1 MSTVI
6 KASELLLSFE
16 KVLVISHASPDGDTL
31 GSATALI
38 KGLNFLGKKTAF
50 LCADAIGKKF
60 SYLFKDLNLTEP
72 DESYHVVTVDI
83 ADPKLMGKLCDEYKD
98 KVELSIDHHATHVPF
113 GKHEWVNPH
122 AASNCEMIFELL
134 SEMNVLMDKST
145 ATKLYTG
152 VATDTGCFKF
162 MNTTAD
168 THIVAANLIALGA
181 DFGFVNKL
189 MFETKSRACLET
201 EQKVLSDMNF
211 YADGKIAAVEIPL
224 ALLKETGAEE
234 SEVESI
240 TAIPRTV
247 EGVLLGI
254 TLKEKEGQEAGKTVW
269 KASVRAGEPCD
280 ASVICK
286 KFGGGG
292 HKGAAG
298 CTLGENLEAKR
309 EELIK
314 VCTDYLKEIDVL

>member
-1 MSTVI
+1 MSNVNI
-6 KASELLLSFE
+6 AAKLLLSYE

-31 GSATALI
+31 GSAAALI

-50 LCADAIGKKF
+50 LCGDKHGKKF
-60 SYLFKDLNLTEP
+60 DYLFEGLNLSEH
-72 DESYHVVTVDI
+72 DESYHVVTVDV

-98 KVELSIDHHATHVPF
+98 RVELAIDHHATHVPF
-113 GKHEWVNPH
+113 GKVEWVSPNS
-122 AASNCEMIFELL
+122 ASNCEMIFELL
-134 SEMNVLMDKST
+134 TEMNVLIDKSI

-152 VATDTGCFKF
+152 IATDTGCFKF

-168 THIVAANLIALGA
+168 THMAAANLISLGA
-181 DFGFVNKL
+181 DFGYVNKV
-189 MFETKSRACLET
+189 MFETKTRACMET
-201 EQKVLSDMNF
+201 ERKVLSDMSF
-211 YADGKIAAVEIPL
+211 HGDGKIALVEIPL

-254 TLKEKEGQEAGKTVW
+254 TLKEKEGSESGKTIW
-269 KASVRAGEPCD
+269 KASVRASEPCD

-298 CTLGENLEAKR
+298 CTLGDNLALSR
-309 EELIK
+309 EEMIK
-314 VCTDYLKEIDVL
+314 VCLAYLKEINEL

>member
-6 KASELLLSFE
+6 KASELLLSYD

-31 GSATALI
+31 GSASALI

-50 LCADAIGKKF
+50 LCADPIGKKF
-60 SYLFKDLNLTEP
+60 SYLFEDLNLTEY
-72 DESYHVVTVDI
+72 DESFHVVTVDI

-162 MNTTAD
+162 TNTTAN
-168 THIVAANLIALGA
+168 THIVAAQLIEKGA
-181 DFGFVNKL
+181 DYGTINRI
-189 MFETKSRACLET
+189 MFDTKSRARIEV
-201 EQKVLSDMNF
+201 E
-211 YADGKIAAVEIPL
+211 KIALESIQYYLDNRCAVLTVTKQMQDMTTPDELEGITALTKQIEGVEI
-224 ALLKETGAEE
+224 
-234 SEVESI
+234 
-240 TAIPRTV
+240 
-247 EGVLLGI
+247 GV
-254 TLKEKEGQEAGKTVW
+254 TLRYKGENRYKI
-269 KASVRAGEPCD
+269 SVRTIEPID
-280 ASVICK
+280 ASSICARL
-286 KFGGGG
+286 GGGG
-292 HKGAAG
+292 HIRAAG
-298 CTLGENLEAKR
+298 CEVNLPVDEAKKVIL
-309 EELIK
+309 ESVKKELGI
-314 VCTDYLKEIDVL
+314 

>member
-6 KASELLLSFE
+6 KASELLLSFD

-38 KGLNFLGKKTAF
+38 KGLNFLGKKVAF
-50 LCADAIGKKF
+50 ICGDPIGKKF
-60 SYLFKDLNLTEP
+60 NYLFEDLNLSEP
-72 DESYHVVTVDI
+72 DESFHVVTVDV
-83 ADPKLMGKLCDEYKD
+83 ADPKLMGKLSDEYKD

-113 GKHEWVNPH
+113 GKHEWVNPK
-122 AASNCEMIFELL
+122 AAANCEMIFELL
-134 SEMNVLMDKST
+134 SEMNVLIDKSI

-152 VATDTGCFKF
+152 IATDTGCFKF

-168 THIVAANLIALGA
+168 THIIAANLIALGA
-181 DFGFVNKL
+181 NFGFVNKL

-201 EQKVLSDMNF
+201 ERKVLSDMKF
-211 YADGKIAAVEIPL
+211 YGDGKIATVEIPL
-224 ALLKETGAEE
+224 SLLKETGAEE
-234 SEVESI
+234 GEVESI

-254 TLKEKEGQEAGKTVW
+254 TLKEKEAQEEGKTIW
-269 KASVRAGEPCD
+269 KASVRASEPCD
-280 ASVICK
+280 ASAICK

-298 CTLGENLEAKR
+298 CTLGDNLEAKR

-314 VCTDYLKEIDVL
+314 VCTEYLKEINEL